1 VIITRRGQPV
11 ARLIRDLGTDRTND
25 PEWQA
30 AYQRMLQLM
39 KEGLPL
45 GSVRMKRDEIH
56 ERGRPSDP

>member
-1 VIITRRGQPV
+1 
-11 ARLIRDLGTDRTND
+11 
-25 PEWQA
+25 
-30 AYQRMLQLM
+30 MLQLM